1 MNMNP
6 LPENSWSTPQ
16 RQAKAGLLIIL
27 FKAAV
32 TIIKTVWPLLVLL
45 LVKENKKG
53 MDHYE
58 IAVIALP
65 AIILVSSLVNYYYFR
80 FFIANEELIIR
91 KGFISKKTITIPLQ
105 KIQTVHIEQ
114 NLLHQLANVA
124 KVKIDT
130 AGSEKTEAVID
141 AIEVRKAEQLK
152 EFLLREKQVTTAEET
167 ASRLPARDTPV
178 MHLSFGDLLKL
189 GLSANH
195 IQAFFIVLAFS
206 ITQLQNL
213 GEIFGDRVYKA
224 VRDSSSTV
232 GVSVTSVSLVVAF
245 VLFISVLVSMM
256 RILLN
261 YFDFQLTETS
271 QGYKVKAG
279 LINTRQNLIPFSKIQ
294 YISWEA
300 NWIRRKIGLY
310 NMEFHQVMSDDQ
322 NNKKQRVKVPLTQLG
337 YIDKLLAHYHALVQ
351 PLAAADYGI
360 HTAYTARRTLLIGV
374 IPVAILLTVLL
385 LIKWNPWLLLITLW
399 IPVIALHAFVFRRNF
414 RLYVAPD
421 ALQVNSGIWGRKTQ
435 IVRWYKTQQVFLE
448 QSIYQ
453 RRKELATI
461 YLYTAGGKI
470 TIPYIPLKLA
480 QQIQDYALYEVERTE
495 QAWM

>member
-1 MNMNP
+1 MNT
-6 LPENSWSTPQ
+6 LPENSWSIPQ
-16 RQAKAGLLIIL
+16 RQARAGLLIIL
-27 FKAAV
+27 FKATV
-32 TIIKTVWPLLVLL
+32 TIIKILWPLLVLL

-58 IAVIALP
+58 IALIVLP
-65 AIILVSSLVNYYYFR
+65 VIILVSSVLNYYYFR

-130 AGSEKTEAVID
+130 AGTEKTEAVID
-141 AIEVRKAEQLK
+141 AIEVHKAEQLK
-152 EFLLREKQVTTAEET
+152 EFLLREKQLNTEE
-167 ASRLPARDTPV
+167 PAMRPPVRDIPL
-178 MHLSFGDLLKL
+178 MRLSFSDLLKL

-206 ITQLQNL
+206 ISQLQNL
-213 GEIFGDRVYKA
+213 GEVFGDRVFKA
-224 VRDSSSTV
+224 VRDSSSAV
-232 GVSVTSVSLVVAF
+232 GVSAVSVSLVVAF
-245 VLFISVLVSMM
+245 VLCISVFVSMM

-271 QGYKVKAG
+271 QGYKVKTG
-279 LINTRQNLIPFSKIQ
+279 LINTRQNLVPFSKIQ

-322 NNKKQRVKVPLTQLG
+322 SNKKQRVKVPLTQPA
-337 YIDKLLAHYHALVQ
+337 YIDKLLAHYHGLVQ
-351 PLAAADYGI
+351 PFAAADYGI
-360 HTAYTARRTLLIGV
+360 HRAYIVRRTLLMGIL
-374 IPVAILLTVLL
+374 PVALL
-385 LIKWNPWLLLITLW
+385 LIILLLINWNPWLFLIVLW
-399 IPVIALHAFVFRRNF
+399 IPVIALHTFVFRRNF

-435 IVRWYKTQQVFLE
+435 IIRWYKTQQVFLK

-453 RRKELATI
+453 RSKALAT
-461 YLYTAGGKI
+461 L
-470 TIPYIPLKLA
+470 
-480 QQIQDYALYEVERTE
+480 
-495 QAWM
+495 